1 MPVYS
6 KESLEKLGTCDE
18 RLQRVFNRVIQ
29 FVDCTIICG
38 HRGEA
43 DQNAAYDRGA
53 SKLRYPN
60 GKHNSIP
67 SKAVDVMPFPVNY
80 SEDAKNIEE
89 ITLFA
94 GFVLGIAA
102 ELGIKLRWGHDWD
115 GDMVPDVKGLVD
127 RPHYEVID

>member
-1 MPVYS
+1 MPTYS

-18 RLQRVFNRVIQ
+18 RLQRVFNKVIQ

-43 DQNAAYDRGA
+43 DQNAAYASGA
-53 SKLRYPN
+53 SKVKYPN
-60 GKHNSIP
+60 GKHNSTP
-67 SKAVDVMPFPVNY
+67 SKAVDVMPYPVNY
-80 SEDAKNIEE
+80 SEDAKNIEA

-102 ELGIKLRWGHDWD
+102 EMEIKLRWGHDWD
-115 GDMVPDVKGLVD
+115 SDMVPDTRGLVD

>member
-1 MPVYS
+1 MPSYS
-6 KESLEKLGTCDE
+6 KESLEKLGTCDD
-18 RLQRVFNRVIQ
+18 RLQRVFNKVIQ

-38 HRGEA
+38 HRGEEE
-43 DQNAAYDRGA
+43 QNAAYAKGA
-53 SKLRYPN
+53 SKVKYPD

-67 SKAVDVMPFPVNY
+67 SKAVDVMPYPVNY

-102 ELGIKLRWGHDWD
+102 EMGIKLRWGHDWD
-115 GDMVPDVKGLVD
+115 SDMVPDTRGLVD